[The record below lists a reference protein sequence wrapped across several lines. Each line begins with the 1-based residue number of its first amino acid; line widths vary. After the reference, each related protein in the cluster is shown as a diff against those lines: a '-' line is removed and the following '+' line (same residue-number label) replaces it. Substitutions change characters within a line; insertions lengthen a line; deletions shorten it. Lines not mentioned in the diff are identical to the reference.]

1 MKKALSLFLLMI
13 FLFNLGGYYLL
24 FWALKA
30 QANQELSVKL
40 DEGNYDQDET
50 IEIRIPLTL
59 PYPLQSKGYERQTGQ
74 FVYNRE
80 QYQLVKQKYENDT
93 LTIVCVK
100 DVQNKHLANVM
111 DSFSESAINQP
122 IKDGTL
128 NLPTKILQEYISILS
143 TSLNG
148 INGWSRNIHYT
159 PYLIN
164 LSLVTLTKHS
174 PPPWA

>member
-1 MKKALSLFLLMI
+1 MKKALSLLLLMI

-30 QANQELSVKL
+30 QASQELSLKL
-40 DEGNYDQDET
+40 DVGDYDQDET
-50 IEIRIPLTL
+50 IKIKIPITL

-74 FVYNRE
+74 FVYKNE
-80 QYQLVKQKYENDT
+80 PYQLVKQKYENDT

-100 DVQNKHLANVM
+100 DVHDRHLANVM
-111 DSFSESAINQP
+111 DSFSEASGNQP

-128 NLPTKILQEYISILS
+128 NLPTKIVQEYISILS

-148 INGWSRNIHYT
+148 ISGWSRSIHYT
-159 PYLIN
+159 PYHIKLN
-164 LSLVTLTKHS
+164 LVTLTKHS